1 MKLISIFFLFQLA
14 QSRSQISLNELL
26 DQISHE
32 ELLNIRENYC
42 QSVKSRSKNADLC
55 QTAEDDLPDWITPG
69 ILLYLLSIVRE
80 ANELCEIYYEEFH
93 GIKDFSLVNNT
104 YIAAGGQGMVFKC
117 ECFQEGIQPSITA
130 QKGKNWLNQCS

>member
-14 QSRSQISLNELL
+14 QSRSQISLDELL

-42 QSVKSRSKNADLC
+42 QSVKSRTKNADLC
-55 QTAEDDLPDWITPG
+55 QKAEDNLPDWITPG
-69 ILLYLLSIVRE
+69 ILLYLLAIVRE

-130 QKGKNWLNQCS
+130 QKGKI